1 MQDALKAPNLDEASK
16 HWQKAQDILAA
27 DMPTVPILSSNPPAV
42 AQKYVKGFVPS
53 ASLTE
58 LYNSVWIAPH

>member
-1 MQDALKAPNLDEASK
+1 M
-16 HWQKAQDILAA
+16 LAA
-27 DMPTVPILSSNPPAV
+27 DMPAVPILSSKPPAV

-58 LYNSVWIAPH
+58 FYNTVWIAPH